1 MSRTNPG
8 PIDLVHL
15 ARQSGGDAALE
26 HELLAL
32 FADQC
37 VRHLATIRSAQSR
50 SGAEAAHTLKGA
62 ARAIG
67 AWGVADAA
75 EKVEH
80 ALSGASEAQTLSR
93 AAVPAA
99 DVAGLDELSRAADA
113 ARAAIAL
120 IARAA

>member
-15 ARQSGGDAALE
+15 ARQSGGDSTLE

-37 VRHLATIRSAQSR
+37 IRHLATIRSAQSR
-50 SGAEAAHTLKGA
+50 SGMEAAHTLKGA

-80 ALSGASEAQTLSR
+80 ALSSAGAAQM
-93 AAVPAA
+93 AAPNPAPL
-99 DVAGLDELSRAADA
+99 AGLDELSRATDA

-120 IARAA
+120 MARAA